1 MVKIRGAA
9 SVIRIHI
16 RLHLTP
22 DGDVLIEPNT
32 PLTIDTAKFSN
43 LPVTALHDV
52 LFIPSPRRRDL
63 YEWARNDLMPL
74 FPWCPPGMFG
84 LRSILFDLGKPP
96 FADLVKRFQDSS
108 SGVQAANVDLVL
120 EDVVIPASGFG
131 FPLPTHGTFGIRRK
145 ITDRNDIEQAYSL
158 SQAPFRVRVYS
169 RDGQADADHSGLYLV
184 VNQLE
189 FRTGSLAADSDYP
202 PVLEFQAQLDWQN
215 ASDAE
220 GAKGG
225 TLGVSDDWVVQ
236 LGLALGAS
244 SPLHIMTVA
253 SADIAIN
260 AIKGG
265 LRLTTFG
272 DDLDHSWQALV
283 DISVRDTS
291 TQMSGSAYPAFKITT
306 LTGKPLNVILRDVGW
321 SFGQLQLGR
330 SIAAPEGVQ
339 LVFGGVVRLVVEEL
353 GFVEEPAGG
362 TYFSFSG
369 GVEIGSAGGQPTP
382 ADQHPRPTNSGTG
395 TGIRFRRLRFLTSDT
410 PSAPPWKLDGILLDI
425 NYGPVSIGGFGYI
438 TDDIESGYR
447 YQEFG
452 FGVQVAFPLMTDE
465 AQARRRVPQGHQHRG
480 GGAQHPFQLSARL
493 ARGELGAR
501 RSVGFLRG
509 TGAVR
514 VQHAADARPCRHRSA
529 EHAALPVAQ
538 GPRRRTGHAALTQPR
553 RLECQS
559 TAHWQSGSR
568 PASRSPR
575 PVSCSTS
582 ASSSW

>member
-1 MVKIRGAA
+1 MATSGPYYARDLPNVGIKLLASAVGKAPTAYFARDGRGYEVLVEGLSVELQFPTGLVTPANADDDHDGTASEFDPGDDGSVAVVKNRGAA
-9 SVIRIHI
+9 STIYTHI
-16 RLHLTP
+16 RLHLTT

-32 PLTIDTAKFSN
+32 PLNIDAAKFSN

-63 YEWARNDLMPL
+63 YEWVRNDLTTLSPG
-74 FPWCPPGMFG
+74 PPGMFG

-96 FADLVKRFQDSS
+96 FANLVKRFQDSS

-158 SQAPFRVRVYS
+158 SQAPFRVRLYS
-169 RDGQADADHSGLYLV
+169 RSGQADADRSGLYLV

-220 GAKGG
+220 GAKGA

-253 SADIAIN
+253 SADVAIN

-265 LRLTTFG
+265 LRLTTLRRRPRPLVAG
-272 DDLDHSWQALV
+272 PGRHLGPRHVDLRCPVAATRS
-283 DISVRDTS
+283 
-291 TQMSGSAYPAFKITT
+291 FKITT
-306 LTGKPLNVILRDVGW
+306 LTGKPLDVILRDVGW
-321 SFGQLQLGR
+321 SFGQLQLGQ
-330 SIAAPEGVQ
+330 SVAAPEGVQ
-339 LVFGGVVRLVVEEL
+339 LVFAGVVRLRASRNSASSRNP
-353 GFVEEPAGG
+353 PAAP
-362 TYFSFSG
+362 TSR
-369 GVEIGSAGGQPTP
+369 SAAASRSVRPAASRRSPRAPAPTT
-382 ADQHPRPTNSGTG
+382 AGTG

-425 NYGPVSIGGFGYI
+425 NYGPVSIA
-438 TDDIESGYR
+438 R
-447 YQEFG
+447 
-452 FGVQVAFPLMTDE
+452 LRLHH
-465 AQARRRVPQGHQHRG
+465 RRRRIGLPLPGVRLRRAGRVP
-480 GGAQHPFQLSARL
+480 
-493 ARGELGAR
+493 
-501 RSVGFLRG
+501 
-509 TGAVR
+509 
-514 VQHAADARPCRHRSA
+514 AD
-529 EHAALPVAQ
+529 
-538 GPRRRTGHAALTQPR
+538 RRTSSSSPPSSSRAPAPR
-553 RLECQS
+553 WR
-559 TAHWQSGSR
+559 R
-568 PASRSPR
+568 PT
-575 PVSCSTS
+575 PVSATCSLRS
-582 ASSSW
+582 R